1 MDSLVPFI
9 AACAKSILKLQI
21 IFSLNVISPDRFGRW
36 SFKVLLAHFPPS
48 LKQQLYMQ
56 HGMIHD
62 LQKNIQ
68 QSCTLIGILFS
79 NLPGGQ
85 YGLLETIVFS
95 KINTLVFRSWSINI
109 NSCLLKSVVCYRLLS
124 FWGRELDLL
133 ILV

>member
-1 MDSLVPFI
+1 MASLVHFV
-9 AACAKSILKLQI
+9 ATCAKSLLKLQI
-21 IFSLNVISPDRFGRW
+21 ICLLNVISPDRYGSWF
-36 SFKVLLAHFPPS
+36 FKVLLAHFPLS
-48 LKQQLYMQ
+48 LQQRLYMQ
-56 HGMIHD
+56 RGMIDD

-85 YGLLETIVFS
+85 YGLPETIVFS
-95 KINTLVFRSWSINI
+95 KINPLVFRSWPINL

-124 FWGRELDLL
+124 FWGQELDLL